1 MTIAL
6 RLGKTMDEIEDITL
20 EEYKEWVAYF
30 DIVDGVDGDGD
41 NHEHHTRRR
50 DGGSGQRPQQSQS
63 SNRRRS

>member
-30 DIVDGVDGDGD
+30 AIVDGIESDGD
-41 NHEHHTRRR
+41 NHEHNTRRR
-50 DGGSGQRPQQSQS
+50 DGGR
-63 SNRRRS
+63 N

>member
-30 DIVDGVDGDGD
+30 AIVDGIESDGD
-41 NHEHHTRRR
+41 NHEHNTRRR
-50 DGGSGQRPQQSQS
+50 DGARNQGSQ
-63 SNRRRS
+63 